1 MYFQIRELILWPK
14 GNFPPRRVVFAPG
27 KVNVISGASKT
38 GKSAIIP
45 IIDYCLGSGKC
56 AIPTGTIRDACSWFG
71 LIVDTDEGQKLI
83 ARAEPGTKQQSEQ
96 MLLLEGSAIVV
107 PERID
112 VRTSNAGQVR
122 AMLNCLSG
130 TSNLP
135 FDPEKATGF
144 GVRATIRDFMAFVFQ
159 PQNVVANPDILF
171 FKADT
176 NEHREKLKTIF
187 PYVLGAMTPQT
198 LMDRWEFDGLLKNL
212 RRKERELLNIRAVSI
227 RWQSEARSWLDRARE
242 LELFS
247 KDRIILANDWP
258 QLIDALRAIAATDYT
273 AAKPDAAQID
283 DAFAET
289 LRLIDA
295 ERDMST
301 ELFGIR
307 SRLAELK
314 ALKQGTTSFNAA
326 LRVQKERLSL
336 SSWLKTLAVRE
347 DGPTVLVPAINPG
360 EELDMLCSA
369 LARIDAGCR
378 AASRIDG
385 DDRPRADPLDRRTA
399 GQDRGI
405 ECRARPH
412 QGPARARTATGR
424 AILDS

>member
-1 MYFQIRELILWPK
+1 
-14 GNFPPRRVVFAPG
+14 
-27 KVNVISGASKT
+27 
-38 GKSAIIP
+38 
-45 IIDYCLGSGKC
+45 
-56 AIPTGTIRDACSWFG
+56 
-71 LIVDTDEGQKLI
+71 
-83 ARAEPGTKQQSEQ
+83 
-96 MLLLEGSAIVV
+96 
-107 PERID
+107 
-112 VRTSNAGQVR
+112 
-122 AMLNCLSG
+122 
-130 TSNLP
+130 
-135 FDPEKATGF
+135 
-144 GVRATIRDFMAFVFQ
+144 
-159 PQNVVANPDILF
+159 
-171 FKADT
+171 
-176 NEHREKLKTIF
+176 
-187 PYVLGAMTPQT
+187 
-198 LMDRWEFDGLLKNL
+198 
-212 RRKERELLNIRAVSI
+212 
-227 RWQSEARSWLDRARE
+227 
-242 LELFS
+242 
-247 KDRIILANDWP
+247 
-258 QLIDALRAIAATDYT
+258 
-273 AAKPDAAQID
+273 
-283 DAFAET
+283 
-289 LRLIDA
+289 
-295 ERDMST
+295 MST